1 MKIRLYIVVA
11 LLVLAASCRGP
22 RTIPRDDLADIFHDM
37 FLQDQQI
44 RNNPSVKKL
53 ADTSLVYEGIFQEY
67 GYTTDDYVH
76 TVGKYI
82 REPDKFAKIFEK
94 AAARLEKEAKEIG
107 KEVEFETWR
116 NNMMKI
122 YKQKIDTT
130 RLPRVPLGAVDT
142 AFFRLSDDEVK
153 YFPPPD
159 TLSPV
164 LDTLVLRVPA
174 DTVALDTLVKV
185 QIDSL

>member
-1 MKIRLYIVVA
+1 MKIRLYIVI
-11 LLVLAASCRGP
+11 VLMVVAASCRGP

-44 RNNPSVKKL
+44 RNIPSLKRL
-53 ADTSLVYEGIFQEY
+53 ADTSLVYEGIFREY
-67 GYTTDDYVH
+67 GYTSDDYIY

-94 AAARLEKEAKEIG
+94 TADRLTREAKEIG
-107 KEVEFETWR
+107 KEVEFEKWVHS
-116 NNMMKI
+116 MMRI
-122 YKQKIDTT
+122 YRQKVDTT

-142 AFFRLSDDEVK
+142 AFFRLDDDEVK
-153 YFPPPD
+153 FFPPPD
-159 TLSPV
+159 TLAYD
-164 LDTLVLRVPA
+164 LDTLVF
-174 DTVALDTLVKV
+174 

>member
-1 MKIRLYIVVA
+1 MKFRLFIVIALMVVA
-11 LLVLAASCRGP
+11 VSCRGP
-22 RTIPRDDLADIFHDM
+22 RTIPRDTLSDIFHDM

-44 RNNPSVKKL
+44 RNNHSIKML
-53 ADTSLVYEGIFQEY
+53 ADTSLVYEGIFREY
-67 GYTTDDYVH
+67 GYTSNDYIY

-82 REPDKFAKIFEK
+82 REPDKFAKIF
-94 AAARLEKEAKEIG
+94 ARTADRLTKEAKEIG
-107 KEVEFETWR
+107 KEVEFERWVKS
-116 NNMMKI
+116 MMNI

-142 AFFRLSDDEVK
+142 AFFRLVGTEVK

-159 TLSPV
+159 TLSLDIDTMV
-164 LDTLVLRVPA
+164 LRAPGDTVLVDTLA
-174 DTVALDTLVKV
+174 V

>member
-1 MKIRLYIVVA
+1 MKLRLYMAVA
-11 LLVLAASCRGP
+11 LAVLAVSCKGP
-22 RTIPRDDLADIFHDM
+22 RTIPRDDLSDIYHDM

-44 RNNPSVKKL
+44 RNTPNLKKL
-53 ADTSLVYEGIFQEY
+53 ADTSLVYEGIFNAY

-82 REPDKFAKIFEK
+82 REPDKFAKVFAKTAE
-94 AAARLEKEAKEIG
+94 RLDKEAKEIA
-107 KEVEFETWR
+107 KEVVFEQWV
-116 NNMMKI
+116 NSMMRI
-122 YKQKIDTT
+122 YNQKIDTT

-142 AFFRLSDDEVK
+142 AFFRLTGSEVK

-159 TLSPV
+159 TLSPK
-164 LDTLVLRVPA
+164 LDTMVLRVIC
-174 DTVALDTLVKV
+174 DTVAVDSLAV